1 VIAADAARGDPRPL
15 QEGSQ
20 SLLVVANPTRTPAGF
35 DAAGALRR
43 TRGDG
48 GDVERIAGWLCER
61 PQQLVV
67 AAGGDGTARAV
78 AAALMTL
85 PAAERPALGLVPL
98 GTANNLARSL
108 GLRRVR
114 RDAAALA
121 AALTALRRGTTRPLD
136 LGRVNGT
143 CFVGSCAAGMD
154 GAILAT
160 RNRWRA
166 RWRLRGGYPLYL
178 ASCAANLLRHR
189 PTTLALS
196 LDGGAAVLVPA
207 HNLLVLNTALYAGE
221 FRFDSTDRSADGRL
235 DLLVA
240 ASAVAYV
247 RDFVSAWGRR
257 LGAPV
262 GAAGL
267 RPFTTAR
274 IEAETPLALQVDG
287 EELAPT
293 RTLEVVVES
302 GCLRVVVPSIW

>member
-1 VIAADAARGDPRPL
+1 
-15 QEGSQ
+15 
-20 SLLVVANPTRTPAGF
+20 
-35 DAAGALRR
+35 
-43 TRGDG
+43 
-48 GDVERIAGWLCER
+48 
-61 PQQLVV
+61 
-67 AAGGDGTARAV
+67 
-78 AAALMTL
+78 M
-85 PAAERPALGLVPL
+85 PL

>member
-1 VIAADAARGDPRPL
+1 MIVADVSPGDPPPL
-15 QEGSQ
+15 HAGVE
-20 SLLVVANPTRTPAGF
+20 SLLVVANPSRMPAGF

-48 GDVERIAGWLCER
+48 GDVERIVGWLR
-61 PQQLVV
+61 AGSQHLVV

-85 PAAERPALGLVPL
+85 PAGERPALGLLPL

-114 RDAAALA
+114 RDATALTVALA
-121 AALTALRRGTTRPLD
+121 ALRRGRLRPLD
-136 LGRVNGT
+136 LGCVNGAW
-143 CFVGSCAAGMD
+143 FVGSCAAGMD

-189 PTTLALS
+189 PATLALS
-196 LDGGAAVLVPA
+196 LDGGAAAFVPA

-221 FRFDSTDRSADGRL
+221 FRFDTRDRSADARL

-240 ASAVAYV
+240 ASAPAYV
-247 RDFVSAWGRR
+247 RDFVSAWGRQ
-257 LGAPV
+257 LGVPV
-262 GAAGL
+262 GAADL
-267 RPFTTAR
+267 RPFSTAR
-274 IEAETPLALQVDG
+274 IEAEAPLALQVDG
-287 EELAPT
+287 EEFAPT
-293 RTLEVVVES
+293 RLLEVRLEPAALS
-302 GCLRVVVPSIW
+302 VVVP